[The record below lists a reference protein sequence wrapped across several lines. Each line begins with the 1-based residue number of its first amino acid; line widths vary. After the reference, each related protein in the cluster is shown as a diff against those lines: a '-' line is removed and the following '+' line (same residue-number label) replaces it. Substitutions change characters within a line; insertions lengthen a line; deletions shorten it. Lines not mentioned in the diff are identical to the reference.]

1 MKVFRSLPESGDLA
15 GPTTGTVGNFDG
27 LHRGHVEILRRVRED
42 ARNSGR
48 TAVLVTFDPHPA
60 RVLNPASAPPLLTT
74 LDQKLELAAGHEM
87 NVTVVIRF
95 DESFASLGPIAFIQN
110 ILRKSLH
117 MEKLFVGPNFLF
129 GKGRRGNV
137 DLLKKHAGRDG
148 PEVVVLEPLRHRNDM
163 INSSRI
169 RSELLRG
176 EIRLVMELLGRPY
189 FIDGEVIA
197 GRKIGRGLGV
207 PTANLQVIN
216 EMLPPDG
223 VYVTEAVLGKDTLPG
238 VTNIGNRPTFEGA
251 GHTVETHLLDFDRKI
266 YGEAIRV
273 RFLARLRE
281 ERRFSSSDALR
292 EQIDSD
298 LREAR
303 RFFEKN

>member
-1 MKVFRSLPESGDLA
+1 
-15 GPTTGTVGNFDG
+15 
-27 LHRGHVEILRRVRED
+27 
-42 ARNSGR
+42 
-48 TAVLVTFDPHPA
+48 
-60 RVLNPASAPPLLTT
+60 
-74 LDQKLELAAGHEM
+74 
-87 NVTVVIRF
+87 
-95 DESFASLGPIAFIQN
+95 
-110 ILRKSLH
+110 
-117 MEKLFVGPNFLF
+117 
-129 GKGRRGNV
+129 
-137 DLLKKHAGRDG
+137 
-148 PEVVVLEPLRHRNDM
+148 
-163 INSSRI
+163 
-169 RSELLRG
+169 
-176 EIRLVMELLGRPY
+176 
-189 FIDGEVIA
+189 
-197 GRKIGRGLGV
+197 GLGV

-238 VTNIGNRPTFEGA
+238 VTNIGNRPTFEGT

-266 YGEAIRV
+266 SGEAIRV